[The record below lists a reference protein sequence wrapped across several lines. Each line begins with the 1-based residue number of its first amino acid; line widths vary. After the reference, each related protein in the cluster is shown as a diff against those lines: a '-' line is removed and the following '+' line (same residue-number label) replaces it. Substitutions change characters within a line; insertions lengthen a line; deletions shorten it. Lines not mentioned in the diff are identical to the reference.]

1 MQFKLFTV
9 VRLLF
14 FAFIISKSLIIN
26 AKSISSIF
34 PNANSIQKIEL
45 SDSLSISE
53 NLFYK
58 GKKLYERNKFKES
71 ISFFEKAYKLD
82 SLLYFESRPQ
92 ILTYVGM
99 WIGNAKRKAG
109 ISIEKKLEPEYI
121 YQYST
126 PIDYHLT
133 NEIDSLSNIA
143 RRHFNYALYYPNAKN
158 KLQHLDRCVFLMQ
171 KRGEL
176 LDSIVGTDHI
186 WTANNNLLLSYYCY
200 EISRYYQQNIFRSI
214 TDINAPHYS
223 YFNYATDCLKK
234 YEAVAKTLYTDNP
247 YLQIYYLNDI
257 RNILLYGN
265 SYQNSNTCRFY
276 LVKNEYLFQIDAQL
290 LPLIEKHNENNY
302 SLLSELHASLA
313 DSLSY
318 YYYMDRSVSELDVRR
333 SDKHSSM
340 SLMYAQKQY
349 DENPNSENEM
359 FLMQRKSDVAY
370 NMRSLYNTM
379 CREETRNCFSNEEK
393 FERLDSAINIR
404 LKLSSFFEK
413 IGADS
418 LAMENQLETARLL
431 EDLDGFN
438 QLNNYYDRNRF
449 EKVWAPERYG
459 DSTLPNDV
467 IDDLNEFNVQNSLS
481 SLLISAHRYR
491 KDTQTSDSL
500 NSVIT
505 KIRLGQEQN
514 IDRFFS
520 NDTLEYYRRMSDLI
534 FSNRKHS
541 QQEAVR
547 LSHKLYDYACNN
559 SDVSFQISALGDL
572 AFEYE
577 LNKDYKMAADL
588 YAEAYDK
595 CVTNGQSGAIYH
607 YANSSASNYVSYIEE
622 NKDSLFVSTETNC
635 QQIYAKAAIYYSLA
649 AENSSEQSTWV
660 EEKLKEEYALLH
672 AGDTCKAA
680 QVWTEAVTKRLEAG
694 RKAMM
699 YLVPKDRD
707 YIWNMRYKSAVDDCT
722 RKAVQHATN
731 GYYADMAYNAQLFSK
746 GAMLLYE
753 SRFIRIKESVDST
766 EYQNFLI
773 TSKDTAEY
781 TKQLSMTWQDVQNA
795 MHEDDIA
802 IEFVEYVDNNMIFDI
817 NYGESKPIRNEIYS
831 LLDKPNIGA
840 LILMKHGTPHFVHI
854 CHRDSLQS
862 ILKNTPKDDYYN
874 SKLYNTVWNK
884 IESEAKGCN
893 NIYFSPVGI
902 FHTIAIESLCDES
915 GKTLTDKYQVYRLTS
930 TRSIAL
936 QDNNDVNLCTLYGGL
951 KYDLTEKEWTSNPEY
966 NDRVRGQDM
975 DISCVEREAYS
986 GLEELPG
993 SLTEVDS
1000 VACILRMH
1008 SKTVHLRTKEFG
1020 LEESLLYEC
1029 EESPN
1034 ILHFST
1040 HGFYDATGNDATAMD
1055 NCGLFLSGASYILEN
1070 GEAQEGH
1077 KDGVLLAREIA
1088 EMNMHSVTLVVLSA
1102 CQTGLGNVTPDGV
1115 FGLQR
1120 GFKLAG
1126 AKSLIMSLW
1135 KVDDNATCKLITQF
1149 YSNWMSKKMTKYEAL
1164 ETAKKTVS
1172 QTKGW
1177 EDPKFWAAF
1186 ILLDGLD

>member
-1 MQFKLFTV
+1 MRFKLFTFI
-9 VRLLF
+9 RLLF
-14 FAFIISKSLIIN
+14 LKFIIITSLIIN
-26 AKSISSIF
+26 AKSISSIV
-34 PNANSIQKIEL
+34 PNVNSIQKIEL
-45 SDSLSISE
+45 RDSLAISE
-53 NLFYK
+53 NYFYQ

-186 WTANNNLLLSYYCY
+186 WTANNNMLLSYYCY
-200 EISRYYQQNIFRSI
+200 EISRFYQQNIFHNI
-214 TDINAPHYS
+214 TDIDAPHYT
-223 YFNYATDCLKK
+223 YFNYATDCMKK
-234 YEAVAKTLYTDNP
+234 YEVVAKKLYTVDP
-247 YLQIYYLNDI
+247 FLQIYYLNDI
-257 RNILLYGN
+257 RDILLYGN
-265 SYQNSNTCRFY
+265 GYQNSNTHRSY
-276 LVKNEYLFQIDAQL
+276 LVKNEYLFKIDGQL
-290 LPLIEKHNENNY
+290 LPLIEKHSGNNY
-302 SLLSELHASLA
+302 SLLSELHASQA

-318 YYYMDRSVSELDVRR
+318 CYYVDRNVSELDVRR
-333 SDKHSSM
+333 SDEHSSI

-349 DENPNSENEM
+349 DENPSIENEM
-359 FLMQRKSDVAY
+359 FLMLRKSDAAY

-379 CREETRNCFSNEEK
+379 CREEIRKSFSDEEV
-393 FERLDSAINIR
+393 FEKLDLALNIR
-404 LKLSSFFEK
+404 TELSAFFEK

-438 QLNNYYDRNRF
+438 QQNNFHDINRF
-449 EKVWAPERYG
+449 EKVWAPKRYG
-459 DSTLPNDV
+459 DSSLPNDV
-467 IDDLNEFNVQNSLS
+467 IDDLNKFNVQNSLS
-481 SLLISAHRYR
+481 SLLISARLYR
-491 KDTQTSDSL
+491 KDTQESDSL
-500 NSVIT
+500 SSIIA
-505 KIRLGQEQN
+505 KIRLEQEQN

-577 LNKDYKMAADL
+577 LNKDYKKAADL

-595 CVTNGQSGAIYH
+595 CVTNGQSGAMYN
-607 YANSSASNYVSYIEE
+607 YANSSANNYVSYIEE
-622 NKDSLFVSTETNC
+622 NKDSLFLSTEINC

-680 QVWTEAVTKRLEAG
+680 QVWAEAVTKRMETG

-707 YIWNMRYKSAVDDCT
+707 YIWNMRYKSVVDDCT

-766 EYQNFLI
+766 EFQNYLI
-773 TSKDTAEY
+773 TSKDTDKY

-802 IEFVEYVDNNMIFDI
+802 IEFVEYVNNNLIFDI
-817 NYGESKPIRNEIYS
+817 NYGESNPIRNEIYS

-840 LILMKHGTPHFVHI
+840 LILKKNGTPHFVHI
-854 CHRDSLQS
+854 CHKDSLQS
-862 ILKNTPKDDYYN
+862 LLSNNPKNDYYN
-874 SKLYNTVWNK
+874 SQVYNMVWNK

-915 GKTLTDKYQVYRLTS
+915 GMTMADKYHVYRLTS
-930 TRSIAL
+930 TRSIAP
-936 QDNNDVNLCTLYGGL
+936 QNNNDVSLCTLYGGL

-966 NDRVRGQDM
+966 NERERGYDM
-975 DISCVEREAYS
+975 DISCIERESYC

-1000 VACILRMH
+1000 VADILRKH
-1008 SKTVHLRTKEFG
+1008 SITVHLRTKEFG

-1029 EESPN
+1029 EELPS

-1040 HGFYDATGNDATAMD
+1040 HGFYDSTGNDATAMD
-1055 NCGLFLSGASYILEN
+1055 NCGLFLSGASYALDN
-1070 GEAQEGH
+1070 GEAPEGH
-1077 KDGVLLAREIA
+1077 KDGILLAREIA
-1088 EMNMHSVTLVVLSA
+1088 EMNMHSTSLVVLSA
-1102 CQTGLGNVTPDGV
+1102 CQTGLGNVTADGV

-1126 AKSLIMSLW
+1126 ANSIIMSLW
-1135 KVDDNATCKLITQF
+1135 KVDDNATCKLMTEF
-1149 YSNWMSKKMTKYEAL
+1149 YANWINKDMTKYNAL
-1164 ETAKKTVS
+1164 EAAKRTVRN
-1172 QTKGW
+1172 TKGW
-1177 EDPKFWAAF
+1177 DDPKYWAAF
-1186 ILLDGLD
+1186 IMLDGLD